1 MYSFFWNSYRKRLL
15 HARCFVMPYITGRT
29 RMVSD
34 LQLLGCVYT
43 IPDSFGLA
51 SNAGVFRGARISSL
65 PTNDCSTKNNIP
77 FPSLANHIVLSNFWK
92 VDLDLRVTQ

>member
-1 MYSFFWNSYRKRLL
+1 
-15 HARCFVMPYITGRT
+15 MPYITGRT

-34 LQLLGCVYT
+34 LQLLGCVHT

-51 SNAGVFRGARISSL
+51 SNARVFRGALISSL
-65 PTNDCSTKNNIP
+65 PTNACSTKNNIP
-77 FPSLANHIVLSNFWK
+77 FPNLTNHIVLSNFWK